1 MNFGKYM
8 PERRFEA
15 ILRAFKLPQYSY
27 RDAAWAWGGEGRKQ
41 YEKKKFDKFFEARKF
56 TDTIRVQF
64 QNALKPGGW
73 ITVDESMLSWLG
85 RALKMPGWKI
95 IKRKPH
101 PIGLEAKTSACSV
114 TGMMLDFEFQE
125 GKGIMG
131 EFEYVELYNRSTG

>member
-1 MNFGKYM
+1 M